1 LSALDGEGTPLL
13 AVERLP
19 RSRWRRV
26 LMVVLAVLVAQYT
39 ITSVIVG
46 VSVAATL
53 RYFVTPQIVAKFE
66 ALAIALKR

>member
-1 LSALDGEGTPLL
+1 MSAVEGEQASLL
-13 AVERLP
+13 AAEQPP

-26 LMVVLAVLVAQYT
+26 LMVVLAVLAAQYT

-66 ALAIALKR
+66 ALAVALKR

>member
-1 LSALDGEGTPLL
+1 LSALDGEETPLL
-13 AVERLP
+13 AAEQPP
-19 RSRWRRV
+19 RSRWRHL

-53 RYFVTPQIVAKFE
+53 RYFVTPQIVAQFE
-66 ALAIALKR
+66 ALAVALKR

>member
-1 LSALDGEGTPLL
+1 LSALEGEEAPLL
-13 AVERLP
+13 AVEQPP
-19 RSRWRRV
+19 RSRLRRV

-39 ITSVIVG
+39 ITSMIVG

-66 ALAIALKR
+66 ALATALKR

>member
-13 AVERLP
+13 AVERPP

-39 ITSVIVG
+39 ITSLIVG

-66 ALAIALKR
+66 ALAVALRR

>member
-13 AVERLP
+13 AAERPP
-19 RSRWRRV
+19 RSRWRRL

-53 RYFVTPQIVAKFE
+53 RYFVTPQIVAQFE
-66 ALAIALKR
+66 ALAVALKR

>member
-1 LSALDGEGTPLL
+1 LSAVEGEEASLL
-13 AVERLP
+13 AAEQPP

-26 LMVVLAVLVAQYT
+26 LMVVLAVLAAQYT

-66 ALAIALKR
+66 ALAVALKR